1 MNGFLFQGQDHEVWT
16 LWGVG
21 QQVTKLIRKSTILL
35 IQYPWQTPVWIHLV
49 SSSHYRFT
57 DSRYSNLRV
66 KLWRQF
72 HVQKSGCLQ
81 ETWLESPVSIKAFQ
95 PTDISFAFFCFM
107 LFIWFSEALDHLML
121 WQIIWNDKRSCSYC
135 CSSPLSDQ
143 SCFGNSY
150 HQTFWTSPG
159 FTSYILR
166 KTLLAQLISA
176 YLVWNIV
183 FLEKL
188 CALNLIYIHV

>member
-1 MNGFLFQGQDHEVWT
+1 MNGFLLQGQDHEIWT

-35 IQYPWQTPVWIHLV
+35 TQYPWQTPVWIHLV
-49 SSSHYRFT
+49 SSHYRFT

-66 KLWRQF
+66 KLWCQF

-107 LFIWFSEALDHLML
+107 LLIWFSEALDHLML
-121 WQIIWNDKRSCSYC
+121 WQIIWNDKRSCIVVTVAHLHSQINHVSGTATIKHFEHLLVSPPT
-135 CSSPLSDQ
+135 SSEKPCLHSR
-143 SCFGNSY
+143 
-150 HQTFWTSPG
+150 
-159 FTSYILR
+159 L
-166 KTLLAQLISA
+166 QLIWS
-176 YLVWNIV
+176 
-183 FLEKL
+183 ETL
-188 CALNLIYIHV
+188 CFSRSSVP